1 MAKDDFLIN
10 KALGDFD
17 EISKRLPSAAR
28 QALREGTGT
37 SGVKSSALRL
47 KMNANQMGRAAAAG
61 KSNSATY
68 SARGM
73 VPANIVGGRD
83 RIAGYRTVTGQGF
96 GAKDAGKLG
105 GTEGKKRLA
114 EITAKRRTRQAA
126 LASRAQQNTQAT
138 GRGVLP

>member
-10 KALGDFD
+10 KALSDFN
-17 EISKRLPSAAR
+17 EISKGLPSVAR
-28 QALREGTGT
+28 QAMRSGSGT

-73 VPANIVGGRD
+73 VPANIVGGRE
-83 RIAGYRTVTGQGF
+83 RAAGYRTVTGRGV
-96 GAKDAGKLG
+96 GAKDPGKLG
-105 GTEGKKRLA
+105 GTEGQRRLA

-126 LASRAQQNTQAT
+126 LASRAQQNKQAT
-138 GRGVLP
+138 GRGILP